1 MPLAG
6 PAAYAIAVYAE
17 AESAAK
23 GSPSLLLRPAQERG
37 FEGVACVDDAA
48 RAVVLYC
55 RLWQRYGVSSALTA
69 AHGLLRFL
77 AYMQDED
84 GRFANFILDW
94 KGRKNLTG
102 STSYPGGPQW
112 QARALHAL
120 AWGSSTFGGA
130 EWHERFTRGL
140 PWVCGAMPYLDV
152 RAVCVLA
159 ALHHWEATGDG
170 SLAKQADAWAVEI
183 ARERSGNSL
192 LNATGVQPIHLWGH
206 LQETALAETGR
217 ALGRPEF
224 VESARASAEAL
235 LVPAADWCSTA
246 PCVLPFEVSC
256 IVSGLAA
263 VARSTEDP
271 RFARAAGQ
279 ARAWFLGRNS
289 AGSPVYDQGS
299 GLIYDGIDE
308 GRVSRNSGAES
319 NIEGNLAMLCGT
331 LQDTHVG

>member
-17 AESAAK
+17 AESAEES
-23 GSPSLLLRPAQERG
+23 SPTLLPPAQEQG

-55 RLWQRYGVSSALTA
+55 LLWQRYGVSSAWTA

-77 AYMQDED
+77 AYMQDAD
-84 GRFANFILDW
+84 GRFNNFILDW
-94 KGRKNLTG
+94 KGHKNVTG
-102 STSYPGGPQW
+102 NTSYLGGPQW

-120 AWGSSTFGGA
+120 SWGYSTFGGA
-130 EWHERFTRGL
+130 EWQARFTRGL

-159 ALHHWEATGDG
+159 ALHHWQTTGDA
-170 SLAKQADAWAVEI
+170 SLACQADAWAMEI
-183 ARERSGNSL
+183 ASERSRNSL
-192 LNATGVQPIHLWGH
+192 LNAAGVQPIHLWGH
-206 LQETALAETGR
+206 LQETALIETGR
-217 ALGRPEF
+217 LLGRPEF
-224 VESARASAEAL
+224 VEIGRASAEAL
-235 LVPAADWCSTA
+235 LIPAADWCGTA

-263 VARSTEDP
+263 AARSTEDP
-271 RFARAAGQ
+271 RFSRAAGQ

-289 AGSPVYDQGS
+289 AGNPVYDNEN
-299 GLIYDGIDE
+299 GLVYDGIDQ
-308 GRVSRNSGAES
+308 GHVSRNSGAES
-319 NIEGNLAMLCGT
+319 NIEGNFAMLCAT
-331 LQDTHVG
+331 RQHTHIA

>member
-17 AESAAK
+17 PDGAEG
-23 GSPSLLLRPAQERG
+23 GSPYLLRPAQDRS

-55 RLWQRYGVSSALTA
+55 LLWQRYGISTAWTA
-69 AHGLLRFL
+69 AQGLLRFL

-84 GRFANFILDW
+84 GRFTNFILDW

-102 STSYPGGPQW
+102 STSYLGGPQW

-140 PWVCGAMPYLDV
+140 PWVCGVMPYLDV

-159 ALHHWEATGDG
+159 ALHHWQATGDA
-170 SLAKQADAWAVEI
+170 SLAKQADAWAMEI
-183 ARERSGNSL
+183 ARERSGHSL

-217 ALGRPEF
+217 VFGRPEF
-224 VESARASAEAL
+224 VEIARASAEAL
-235 LVPAADWCSTA
+235 LIPAADWCSTA

-256 IVSGLAA
+256 IVSGLAT

-271 RFARAAGQ
+271 RFADAAAR

-289 AGSPVYDQGS
+289 AGSPVYDHGS
-299 GLIYDGIDE
+299 GLVYDGIDQ

-319 NIEGNLAMLCGT
+319 NIEGALALLCST
-331 LQDTHVG
+331 PQDSPVD